1 MEAIQMSDFMQ
12 HFIYGMIIGSMYV
25 LMAVGFSL
33 IWGIMGLLNFSHG
46 EFYMLGGYFTYYLF
60 TLFNINPFVS
70 VFLALAIVLAIGAG
84 IFHVGIFPITRKPN
98 WEINAVILTLGIG
111 ICLQNIAL
119 FTFGERYKGM
129 PHFFKANIKFWEW

>member
-1 MEAIQMSDFMQ
+1 MTS
-12 HFIYGMIIGSMYV
+12 
-25 LMAVGFSL
+25 
-33 IWGIMGLLNFSHG
+33 
-46 EFYMLGGYFTYYLF
+46 FTGCCD
-60 TLFNINPFVS
+60 NINPFVS

-84 IFHVGIFPITRKPN
+84 IFHIGIFPITKKPN

-129 PHFFKANIKFWEW
+129 PHFFKGNIKFWGVVIGGDRLMVLFIGLVLILGLLYFVKKTTTGLSIQAVSRIKILLS